1 MSQAAVIADTTQMRM
16 EIMYKGQ
23 KLKFK
28 ARLHPTT
35 GDLDQLEEVT
45 FYEQYKGEEVPHT
58 IEAGARYYAN
68 RNLAARTDHATEYEC
83 NTRGLCDR
91 YRGALHA
98 SQGYGNKRK
107 NPGAEAQRLSRDEEA
122 VRFDSFQLMTQ
133 GVTMFDPQFWTVQ
146 NIEPLIVEY
155 RRMYDIR
162 KVMARQDMERGMQLY
177 DSLGRRN
184 IPAACL
190 AKGSAIGNI
199 QLRRKAIRFLE
210 SHVSREAEEAACE
223 IGQIRDA
230 YRCLRYGFQPKKAV
244 AWAYED
250 VGLSA
255 PEGIPGPHVRG
266 WLDMV
271 RDRRDW
277 PSLQRSQEWSLPFF
291 KNIVVLPFRRNAAYV
306 VRDISATLYALK
318 LGDRG
323 RLQKALLRLNVG
335 IHWFFVLYHLEMQ
348 VITPLSILL
357 VDLELLFKADR
368 PKGRCAK
375 FVPQT
380 AMAPSEF
387 KQILTQYYKFEG
399 FAKQFRD
406 GNLKHSKRDEIL
418 DIVDR
423 IPQSIKLGDW
433 RAFKEFVLSITDKL

>member
-23 KLKFK
+23 KLRFK
-28 ARLHPTT
+28 ARLHPST
-35 GDLDQLEEVT
+35 GDLDQLEKVT
-45 FYEQYKGEEVPHT
+45 FYERYKGEDVPCT
-58 IEAGARYYAN
+58 IEAGARYYPN
-68 RNLAARTDHATEYEC
+68 RNLAARTNHATEYEC

-98 SQGYGNKRK
+98 SQGYGNRSR
-107 NPGAEAQRLSRDEEA
+107 NRGSEAQKLSRAEEA

-133 GVTMFDPQFWTVQ
+133 GVNMFDPQFWTVQ

-162 KVMARQDMERGMQLY
+162 KVMARQDMERGIQLY

-210 SHVSREAEEAACE
+210 SHVGREAQEAARE

-244 AWAYED
+244 AWAYGD
-250 VGLSA
+250 AGLTA
-255 PEGIPGPHVRG
+255 PEKIPGPHIRG

-277 PSLQRSQEWSLPFF
+277 PSLQRALEWSRPFF
-291 KNIVVLPFRRNAAYV
+291 QGIVVLPFRRNAIHV
-306 VRDISATLYALK
+306 VRDIGAALYALK
-318 LGDRG
+318 LGDRV
-323 RLQKALLRLNVG
+323 RLQEALLRLRAG
-335 IHWFFVLYHLEMQ
+335 IHWFFVLDHLEMQ

-357 VDLELLFKADR
+357 FDLELLFKADR
-368 PKGRCAK
+368 PKGNRAK

-380 AMAPSEF
+380 GMAPREF
-387 KQILTQYYKFEG
+387 EQILAQYYKFEG
-399 FAKQFRD
+399 FAKLFRD
-406 GNLKHSKRDEIL
+406 GNLEHPKRKEIL

-423 IPQSIKLGDW
+423 IPKSISLGDW
-433 RAFKEFVLSITDKL
+433 RAFKELVLSITDLL